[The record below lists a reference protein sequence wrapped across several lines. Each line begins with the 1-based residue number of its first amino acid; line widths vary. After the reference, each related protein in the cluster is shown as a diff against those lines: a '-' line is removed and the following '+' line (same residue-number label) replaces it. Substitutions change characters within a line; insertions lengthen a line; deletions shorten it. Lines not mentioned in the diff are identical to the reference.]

1 MKFGQDNLLN
11 VLILAL
17 LMIALQQNAPVV
29 QTLLL
34 LCIEIEHWC

>member
-1 MKFGQDNLLN
+1 MEFGQDNLIN

-17 LMIALQQNAPVV
+17 LKIALQQEAPVV
-29 QTLLL
+29 QALLL